1 MDIGT
6 PIKDL
11 GPVKT
16 ESLKQKLASLPEEA
30 WTANTFRQEALAA
43 GAHATAQSILFKHEW
58 HPRYNTLGFPH
69 LEDLVQHWATVRGV
83 DAAAFM
89 PIKREE
95 TDLGP
100 VYTFPDWREWREVLE
115 PIVDQTIAALRT
127 PRGVVTRLALVRL
140 QPGLRIDPH
149 TDGQPMA
156 ERAHRIHVAIDGNAG
171 VRYKIGGRNVAMAA
185 GRAYDFNNRMRH
197 SVRHSGRKP
206 RINLFVDYYPNPG
219 ISISNPL
226 ARAGLPTGAQAAE

>member
-1 MDIGT
+1 MDIGR

-11 GPVKT
+11 GPVKVDA
-16 ESLKQKLASLPEEA
+16 LKSRLAALPEEA

-69 LEDLVQHWATVRGV
+69 LEDLVRHWATVRGQ
-83 DAAAFM
+83 DADRFM
-89 PIKREE
+89 PINREE

-100 VYTFPDWREWREVLE
+100 VYTFPDWNDWRDVIS
-115 PIVDQTIAALRT
+115 PIVDKAIASLRT
-127 PRGVVTRLALVRL
+127 ARGVVTRLALVRL

-156 ERAHRIHVAIDGNAG
+156 EKAHRIHVAIDGNIG
-171 VRYKIGGRNVAMAA
+171 VRYKIDGRNVTMAP
-185 GRAYDFNNRMRH
+185 GRAYDFNNRVRH
-197 SVRHSGRKP
+197 SVRHMGRNP
-206 RINLFVDYYPNPG
+206 RVNLFVDYYPDPG
-219 ISISNPL
+219 LVISNPL
-226 ARAGLPTGAQAAE
+226 ARAGLPSGAQKA

>member
-16 ESLKQKLASLPEEA
+16 DRLKQKLASLPEEA
-30 WTANTFRQEALAA
+30 WTANKFRQEALAA

-83 DAAAFM
+83 DAADFM
-89 PIKREE
+89 PIRREE

-100 VYTFPDWREWREVLE
+100 VYTFPDWLEWREVLE
-115 PIVDQTIAALRT
+115 PIVDQTIASLRT
-127 PRGVVTRLALVRL
+127 PRGVITRLALVRL

-171 VRYKIGGRNVAMAA
+171 VRY
-185 GRAYDFNNRMRH
+185 
-197 SVRHSGRKP
+197 
-206 RINLFVDYYPNPG
+206 
-219 ISISNPL
+219 
-226 ARAGLPTGAQAAE
+226 